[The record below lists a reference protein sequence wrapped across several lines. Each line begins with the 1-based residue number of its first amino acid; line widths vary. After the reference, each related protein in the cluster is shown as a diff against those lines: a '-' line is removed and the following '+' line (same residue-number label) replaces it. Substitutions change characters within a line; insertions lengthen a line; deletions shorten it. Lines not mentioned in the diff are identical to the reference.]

1 MYNAIHRVLFHEHH
15 TAPHLLVLRQARQ
28 TNQQLQ
34 FLQQHLLPAEVA
46 ATQDDQQRGRG
57 CGLPGKNPVAWEDL
71 DPLIGLRDLFLQ
83 EIPPF
88 YAKFHGFRL
97 RSSRKTNP
105 VKRSPANIMNGFMT
119 IPQYECMIPLLTVAQ
134 IELVSKIMNPIF
146 KKWLDFFHPLCLGLI
161 RHHDGIEYSHDVALN
176 PS

>member
-1 MYNAIHRVLFHEHH
+1 MYIHMYIYIILLYIYNMYNAIHRVLFHEHH
-15 TAPHLLVLRQARQ
+15 TAPHLLILRQARQ

-83 EIPPF
+83 EIP
-88 YAKFHGFRL
+88 
-97 RSSRKTNP
+97 T
-105 VKRSPANIMNGFMT
+105 FMRNS
-119 IPQYECMIPLLTVAQ
+119 M
-134 IELVSKIMNPIF
+134 VS
-146 KKWLDFFHPLCLGLI
+146 G
-161 RHHDGIEYSHDVALN
+161 
-176 PS
+176 